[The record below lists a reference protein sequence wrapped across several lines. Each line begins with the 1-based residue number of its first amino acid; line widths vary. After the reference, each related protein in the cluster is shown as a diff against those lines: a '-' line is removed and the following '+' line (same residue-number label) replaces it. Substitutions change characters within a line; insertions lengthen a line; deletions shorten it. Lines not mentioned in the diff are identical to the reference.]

1 VVVTPVALPDID
13 AGLMKPEPN
22 ITCLPPG
29 KDKYPVEDLEAA
41 HDCERNGRLRAR
53 GRLHSLQGAVRD
65 RQAIANQAAT
75 AATQP

>member
-1 VVVTPVALPDID
+1 MVTPLALPDID

-41 HDCERNGRLRAR
+41 HDCERSGRLRAR
-53 GRLHSLQGAVRD
+53 GRLHALQASERE
-65 RQAIANQAAT
+65 RQRVIAAAMQNGKT
-75 AATQP
+75 P

>member
-1 VVVTPVALPDID
+1 VVKPLALPDID
-13 AGLMKPEPN
+13 ARLLLAEPD
-22 ITCLPPG
+22 ITCLHPG

-53 GRLHSLQGAVRD
+53 GRLHSLQGAVKD
-65 RQAIANQAAT
+65 RQAIANQAAS